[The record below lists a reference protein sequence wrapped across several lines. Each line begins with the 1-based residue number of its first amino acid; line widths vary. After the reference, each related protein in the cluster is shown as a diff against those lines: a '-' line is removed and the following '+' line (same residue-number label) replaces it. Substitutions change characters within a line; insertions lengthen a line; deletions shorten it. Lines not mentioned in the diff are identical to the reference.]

1 MLAAKI
7 PNNEYGRLQKLK
19 GYQVLDTVGSAITI
33 GAAAEKEYDDITKL
47 ASFICETPIALISLV
62 DKDRQWFKSKVGL
75 NPPELARDIAFCA
88 HTILTD
94 DVLIVSD
101 SSKDQRFYDNPLT
114 TNSPHIQ
121 FYAGAPLIT
130 PDGWKIGTLCVIDR
144 KPRELSKE
152 QLSAL
157 KTLSQNVVTLL
168 ELRLNRQK
176 VKDLERAINEHS
188 IVSVTNEI
196 GKISFVNDKF
206 CEISKY

>member
-19 GYQVLDTVGSAITI
+19 GYQVLDTS
-33 GAAAEKEYDDITKL
+33 AEKEYDDITKL

-62 DKDRQWFKSKVGL
+62 DKDRQWFKSKIGL

-157 KTLSQNVVTLL
+157 KTLSQNVVALL

>member
-19 GYQVLDTVGSAITI
+19 GYQVLDTS
-33 GAAAEKEYDDITKL
+33 AEKEYDDITKL

-157 KTLSQNVVTLL
+157 KTLSQNVVALL

>member
-19 GYQVLDTVGSAITI
+19 GYQVLDTS
-33 GAAAEKEYDDITKL
+33 AEKEYDDITKL

-130 PDGWKIGTLCVIDR
+130 PDGWNIGTLCVIDR

>member
-19 GYQVLDTVGSAITI
+19 GYQVLDTS
-33 GAAAEKEYDDITKL
+33 AEKEYDDITKL

>member
-19 GYQVLDTVGSAITI
+19 GYQVLDTS
-33 GAAAEKEYDDITKL
+33 AEKEYDDITKL

-62 DKDRQWFKSKVGL
+62 DKDRQWFESKVGL